1 MPSHSGQTVSASS
14 LKLWNCSKEWP
25 HSVQAYWYVGIVVV
39 LGWCSGGDRPGP
51 RDALALKPFDCQ
63 WYGTMANA
71 MSDQSPTP
79 ATQPTTEPTTEPG
92 GAPRTGRWQAFRR
105 APRAV
110 RWTAWTALVL
120 VLVLL
125 VAAAAVVGVV
135 RRPLP
140 QTEGEVEV
148 PGLSASVE
156 VLRDDHDIPQL
167 YADTDADLM
176 RAQGYVHA
184 QERFF
189 EMDFRRHVTAGRLSE
204 IFGPDT
210 LETDKFIRT
219 MGWRRVAEQEW
230 ALLQP
235 ATRDALTAYAEGVNA
250 YLAERSP
257 SELAAEYSILGL
269 SGLDYTPEEWEPVD
283 SLAWLKAMAWDLR
296 GNMDAEVDRVLLS
309 LDHTDAQI
317 DQLWPGYPFDEHPP
331 IVEGGGVVDGVF
343 EQNAS
348 GNGTRNPRR
357 PAYPPAVVDALERVQ
372 ERVAAMPDLVGK
384 GRGIG
389 SNSWVVDGEHSAT
402 GKPLL
407 ANDPHLGIS
416 QPGIWM
422 QMGLHCRELST
433 DCTLDTS
440 GFTFSG
446 VPGVV
451 IGHNADIAWGF
462 TNLGPDVTDLFL
474 EQTEGDDRY
483 VRDGA
488 TEPMQ
493 VRTETIEVRG
503 EDDVELR
510 VRETVHGP
518 LISDVSSEFAT
529 VGANA
534 PTDEPG
540 DRGSGYA
547 VALAWTA
554 LDPAPTADAILELNR
569 ASNWDEFRVAASDF
583 AVPAQNLVY
592 ADREGHIGY
601 QSPGRIPIRR
611 AGNDGTMPVEGWIS
625 ANDWTGDYIP
635 FDGLPSVLD
644 PEEGFIATANQAVI
658 DEDYPYLLTR
668 DWDYGF
674 RSTRIRDV
682 LLDEGEL
689 SVDEMAALQLDT
701 TNPMAATLVP
711 YLLDIGDLPNAYYRN
726 AQRLLRDWD
735 GTSPA
740 DSAPAAYFNVV
751 WRNLLDLTFHD
762 DLRARTWPDGG
773 DRWFLVVGRMLSE
786 PADPWWDDA
795 GTDEVETRDDI
806 LRAAMIAARDELTRR
821 QARDPHLW
829 QWGRLHTMNLH
840 NATLG
845 ESGIGP
851 VERLFNRDGWQV
863 GGGSSIV
870 DATSWDALEGY
881 EVTAAPSMRMVVSLA
896 DFDDSRWINLTGV
909 SGHPASSHYSDQTE
923 LYVQGETLPWAFSRE
938 AVEAAA
944 DDRLVLTPAS

>member
-1 MPSHSGQTVSASS
+1 MCGNPLEKLAS
-14 LKLWNCSKEWP
+14 
-25 HSVQAYWYVGIVVV
+25 VV
-39 LGWCSGGDRPGP
+39 LERPSQDR
-51 RDALALKPFDCQ
+51 RDALALWPFDCQ
-63 WYGTMANA
+63 WYGTMGDA
-71 MSDQSPTP
+71 MSDQAPTSPPTP
-79 ATQPTTEPTTEPG
+79 APDPTAP
-92 GAPRTGRWQAFRR
+92 PRTSRWQAFKQ

-110 RWTAWTALVL
+110 RWTAWTAVGI
-120 VLVLL
+120 VVVLL
-125 VAAAAVVGVV
+125 LLAAAVVGVV

-140 QTEGEVEV
+140 QTDGEVEV

-156 VLRDDHDIPQL
+156 VVRDGSGIPQV

-189 EMDFRRHVTAGRLSE
+189 EMDFRRHMTAGRLSE
-204 IFGPDT
+204 IFGEDT
-210 LETDKFIRT
+210 LETDRFIRT
-219 MGWRRVAEQEW
+219 MGWRRVAEEEW
-230 ALLQP
+230 ALLEP

-250 YLAERSP
+250 YIGDREP
-257 SELAAEYSILGL
+257 SELAAEYAILGL
-269 SGLDYTPEEWEPVD
+269 TGLDYTPEEWEPVD

-309 LDHTDAQI
+309 LDHTDDEIAA
-317 DQLWPGYPFDEHPP
+317 LWPEYPYADHPP
-331 IVEGGGVVDGVF
+331 IVSGGGVVDGVF
-343 EQNAS
+343 EQNAT
-348 GNGTRNPRR
+348 GNATRNPRR
-357 PAYPPAVVDALERVQ
+357 PAYPDEVVAALEQVQ
-372 ERVAAMPDLVGK
+372 DRLAGMPELVGK

-422 QMGLHCRELST
+422 QMGLHCREIDA
-433 DCTLDTS
+433 DCTLDAS

-446 VPGVV
+446 VPGVI

-483 VRDGA
+483 VRDGES
-488 TEPMQ
+488 EPLE

-503 EDDVELR
+503 ADDVELR

-540 DRGSGYA
+540 ERGSGYA

-554 LDPAPTADAILELNR
+554 LDPAPTADAILNLNR
-569 ASNWDEFRVAASDF
+569 ASDWDEFREAAADF
-583 AVPAQNLVY
+583 TVPAQNMVY

-644 PEEGFIATANQAVI
+644 PEEGFIVTANQAVV
-658 DEDYPYLLTR
+658 DEDYPYLLTK
-668 DWDYGF
+668 DWDYGY
-674 RSTRIRDV
+674 RSTR
-682 LLDEGEL
+682 LLEALTAEGEL
-689 SVDEMAALQLDT
+689 SVQEMASLQLDS
-701 TNPMAATLVP
+701 TNPMAEALVP
-711 YLLDIGDLPNAYYRN
+711 YLLDIGDLPSPYYRN
-726 AQRLLRDWD
+726 AQNLLRDWD
-735 GTSPA
+735 LTQPA

-751 WRNLLDLTFHD
+751 WRTLLELTFHD
-762 DLRARTWPDGG
+762 ELRQRTWPDGG
-773 DRWFLVVGRMLSE
+773 DRWFRVVSGMLTE
-786 PADPWWDDA
+786 PAGPWWDDA
-795 GTDEVETRDDI
+795 ETDEVETRDDI
-806 LRAAMIAARDELTRR
+806 LRRAMIEARDELTRR
-821 QARDPHLW
+821 QARDPRRW
-829 QWGRLHTMNLH
+829 TWGHIHTMNLH
-840 NATLG
+840 SSSLG

-863 GGGSSIV
+863 GGGSAIV
-870 DATSWDALEGY
+870 DASSWNAVEGY

-896 DFDDSRWINLTGV
+896 DWDDSRWINLTGV
-909 SGHPASSHYSDQTE
+909 SGHPVSSHYSDQTE
-923 LYVQGETLPWAFSRE
+923 LFVAGETLPWAYSRG

-944 DDRLVLTPAS
+944 DDRLVLTPASSD

>member
-1 MPSHSGQTVSASS
+1 M
-14 LKLWNCSKEWP
+14 
-25 HSVQAYWYVGIVVV
+25 
-39 LGWCSGGDRPGP
+39 GD
-51 RDALALKPFDCQ
+51 
-63 WYGTMANA
+63 A
-71 MSDQSPTP
+71 MSEQPPTP
-79 ATQPTTEPTTEPG
+79 APG
-92 GAPRTGRWQAFRR
+92 PPPAADGPPRIHWWRAFRS

-110 RWTAWTALVL
+110 RWTAWTALGL
-120 VLVLL
+120 VVVLL
-125 VAAAAVVGVV
+125 VVAAAALVVV

-140 QTEGEVEV
+140 QTDGEVEV

-156 VLRDDHDIPQL
+156 VVRDGNGIPQV

-176 RAQGYVHA
+176 FAQGYVHA

-210 LETDKFIRT
+210 LETDRFIRT
-219 MGWRRVAEQEW
+219 MGWRRVAEEEW
-230 ALLQP
+230 ALLEP
-235 ATRDALTAYAEGVNA
+235 ETRDALTSYAEGVNA
-250 YLAERSP
+250 YLADRSP
-257 SELAAEYSILGL
+257 SELAAEYAVLGL
-269 SGLDYTPEEWEPVD
+269 TGLDYTPEEWQPVD

-309 LDHTDAQI
+309 LDHTEAEI
-317 DQLWPGYPFDEHPP
+317 DSLWPDYPYDDHPP
-331 IVEGGGVVDGVF
+331 IVSGGGVVDGVF
-343 EQNAS
+343 EQNATA
-348 GNGTRNPRR
+348 NATRNPRR
-357 PAYPPAVVDALERVQ
+357 PAYPRAVVDALESVQ
-372 ERVAAMPDLVGK
+372 DRLDAMPALLGK
-384 GRGIG
+384 GRGLG

-402 GKPLL
+402 GMPLL

-416 QPGIWM
+416 QPGIWV
-422 QMGLHCRELST
+422 QMGLHCRERT
-433 DCTLDTS
+433 PDCTLDTS

-488 TEPMQ
+488 TEAME

-503 EDDVELR
+503 EHDVELR

-518 LISDVSSEFAT
+518 LISDVSPEFAT

-534 PTDEPG
+534 PADEPG

-569 ASNWDEFRVAASDF
+569 ASDWDEFRAAAADF

-592 ADREGHIGY
+592 ADRAGHIGY

-625 ANDWTGDYIP
+625 ANDWTGDYVP

-644 PEEGFIATANQAVI
+644 PEEGFVATANQAVVG
-658 DEDYPYLLTR
+658 EGYPYLLTH
-668 DWDYGF
+668 DWDYGY
-674 RSTRIRDV
+674 RSTRIRDA
-682 LLDEGEL
+682 LEAEGEL
-689 SVDEMAALQLDT
+689 SVEEMASLQLDSV
-701 TNPMAATLVP
+701 NPMAETLVP
-711 YLLDIGDLPNAYYRN
+711 YLLDIESLRSPYYRN
-726 AQRLLRDWD
+726 AQDLLRDWD
-735 GTSPA
+735 FTSPA

-751 WRNLLDLTFHD
+751 WRKLLELTFHD
-762 DLRARTWPDGG
+762 ELRQRTWPDGG
-773 DRWFLVVGRMLSE
+773 DRWFEVVTRMLSE
-786 PADPWWDDA
+786 PAGPWWDDV
-795 GTDEVETRDDI
+795 GTEEVETRDDI
-806 LRAAMIAARDELTRR
+806 LRAAMIEGRDELTRR
-821 QARDPHLW
+821 QSRAPRRW
-829 QWGRLHTMNLH
+829 TWGFLHRMNLH
-840 NATLG
+840 HAALG
-845 ESGIGP
+845 GSGVAP
-851 VERLFNRDGWQV
+851 VERLFNRDGWEV
-863 GGGSSIV
+863 GGGSSVV
-870 DATSWDALEGY
+870 DATSWIAAEGY

-896 DFDDSRWINLTGV
+896 DWDDSRWINLTGV

-923 LYVQGETLPWAFSRE
+923 LFVAGETLPWAYGRD

-944 DDRLVLTPAS
+944 EDTLVLTPAAG

>member
-1 MPSHSGQTVSASS
+1 
-14 LKLWNCSKEWP
+14 
-25 HSVQAYWYVGIVVV
+25 
-39 LGWCSGGDRPGP
+39 
-51 RDALALKPFDCQ
+51 
-63 WYGTMANA
+63 
-71 MSDQSPTP
+71 MSDQSPPPP
-79 ATQPTTEPTTEPG
+79 ATTAPDDAADPAD
-92 GAPRTGRWQAFRR
+92 APRESRWQAFLRL
-105 APRAV
+105 PRAV
-110 RWTAWTALVL
+110 RWSAWTAVAVVLLLLVL
-120 VLVLL
+120 
-125 VAAAAVVGVV
+125 AATVVGVV

-140 QTEGEVEV
+140 KTTGEVAV
-148 PGLSASVE
+148 PGLTSSVE
-156 VLRDDHDIPQL
+156 VLRDDHGIPQL
-167 YADTDADLM
+167 YADNDADLM

-204 IFGPDT
+204 IFGEDT
-210 LETDKFIRT
+210 LETDEFIRT
-219 MGWRRVAEQEW
+219 MDWRGVAEQEW
-230 ALLQP
+230 ALLLP

-250 YLAERSP
+250 YLAERKP
-257 SELAAEYSILGL
+257 SALAAEYAVLGL
-269 SGLDYTPEEWEPVD
+269 TGLDYTPEEWDPID

-296 GNMDAEVDRVLLS
+296 GNMDAEVDRVQLS
-309 LDHTDAQI
+309 VDHTPDEIAS
-317 DQLWPGYPFDEHPP
+317 LWPEYPYDEHPP
-331 IVEGGGVVDGVF
+331 IVSGGGVVDGVF
-343 EQNAS
+343 EQNAT

-357 PAYPPAVVDALERVQ
+357 PAYPPGVVAALERVQ
-372 ERVAAMPDLVGK
+372 DTVAAMPDLVGS

-389 SNSWVVDGEHSAT
+389 SNSWVVDGAHSST
-402 GKPLL
+402 GMPLL

-422 QMGLHCRELST
+422 QMGLHCREVSP

-446 VPGVV
+446 VPGVI

-474 EQTEGDDRY
+474 EQTVGDDRY

-488 TEPMQ
+488 TEAMR
-493 VRTETIEVRG
+493 VRTETIKVLG
-503 EDDVELR
+503 QADVELR

-518 LISDVSSEFAT
+518 LISDVATEFAT

-554 LDPAPTADAILELNR
+554 LDPAPTADAILQLNR
-569 ASNWDEFRVAASDF
+569 ASNWDEFRAAASDF

-611 AGNDGTMPVEGWIS
+611 SGNDGTMPVEGWIS

-658 DEDYPYLLTR
+658 DQDYPYLLTK
-668 DWDYGF
+668 DWDYGY
-674 RSTRIRDV
+674 RSTRIREA
-682 LLDEGEL
+682 LTAEGEL
-689 SVDEMAALQLDT
+689 SVQEMARLQLDS
-701 TNPMAATLVP
+701 TNPMAETLVP
-711 YLLDIGDLPNAYYRN
+711 YLLDIEDLPNRYYKN
-726 AQRLLRDWD
+726 AQDLLRDWD
-735 GTSPA
+735 FTSPA

-751 WRNLLDLTFHD
+751 WRNLLELTFHD
-762 DLRARTWPDGG
+762 ELLARSWPDGG
-773 DRWFLVVGRMLSE
+773 DRWFLVVGRMLPE
-786 PADPWWDDA
+786 PAGPWWDDA
-795 GTDEVETRDDI
+795 STDDVVETRDDI
-806 LRAAMIAARDELTRR
+806 LRQAMTQARDELTRA
-821 QARDPHLW
+821 QARDPRRWTWGHLH
-829 QWGRLHTMNLH
+829 RMNLH
-840 NATLG
+840 NPTLG
-845 ESGIGP
+845 ESGVGL

-863 GGGSSIV
+863 AGGPSVV
-870 DATSWDALEGY
+870 DATSWDAVEGY

-923 LYVQGETLPWAFSRE
+923 LYVDGQTLPWPYSRS
-938 AVEAAA
+938 AVEAAT
-944 DDRLVLTPAS
+944 DDRLVLTPGP

>member
-1 MPSHSGQTVSASS
+1 M
-14 LKLWNCSKEWP
+14 
-25 HSVQAYWYVGIVVV
+25 
-39 LGWCSGGDRPGP
+39 GD
-51 RDALALKPFDCQ
+51 
-63 WYGTMANA
+63 A
-71 MSDQSPTP
+71 MSDQPPTP
-79 ATQPTTEPTTEPG
+79 APDPDLGSAPG
-92 GAPRTGRWQAFRR
+92 DTPSSARAAGDAHLHWWRAFKR

-110 RWTAWTALVL
+110 RWTAWTAAGL

-125 VAAAAVVGVV
+125 VLAAAVIGVV

-140 QTEGEVEV
+140 QTEGEVQV

-156 VLRDDHDIPQL
+156 VIRDDSGIPQV

-189 EMDFRRHVTAGRLSE
+189 QMDIRRHVTAGRLSE
-204 IFGPDT
+204 IFGERT

-219 MGWRRVAEQEW
+219 MGWRRVAEEEW
-230 ALLQP
+230 ALLEP

-250 YLAERSP
+250 YIGERRP
-257 SELAAEYSILGL
+257 SELAAEYAVLGL
-269 SGLDYTPEEWEPVD
+269 TGLDYTPDEWEPVD

-309 LDHTDAQI
+309 LDHTEDEIAA
-317 DQLWPGYPFDEHPP
+317 LWPEYPYADHPP
-331 IVEGGGVVDGVF
+331 IVSGGGVVDGVF
-343 EQNAS
+343 EQNAT
-348 GNGTRNPRR
+348 GNATRNPRR
-357 PAYPPAVVDALERVQ
+357 PAYPDEVVAALERVQ
-372 ERVAAMPDLVGK
+372 DRLADVPELIGS

-407 ANDPHLGIS
+407 ANDPHLGTS
-416 QPGIWM
+416 QPGVWM
-422 QMGLHCRELST
+422 QMGLHCRELSAE
-433 DCTLDTS
+433 CTLDTS

-446 VPGVV
+446 VPGVI
-451 IGHNADIAWGF
+451 IGHNAEIAWGF

-483 VRDGA
+483 VRDGETQA
-488 TEPMQ
+488 MD
-493 VRTETIEVRG
+493 VHTETIEVRG
-503 EDDVELR
+503 AHDVELR
-510 VRETVHGP
+510 VRQTIHGP
-518 LISDVSSEFAT
+518 LISDVSSDFAT

-540 DRGSGYA
+540 ERGTGYA

-554 LDPAPTADAILELNR
+554 LDPAPTADAILSLNR
-569 ASNWDEFRVAASDF
+569 ASDWDEFREAASDF

-625 ANDWTGDYIP
+625 ANDWTGDYVP

-644 PEEGFIATANQAVI
+644 PEEGFIVTANQAVVG
-658 DEDYPYLLTR
+658 EFYPYLLTK
-668 DWDYGF
+668 DWDYGY
-674 RSTRIRDV
+674 RSTRI
-682 LLDEGEL
+682 LDAMVAEGEL
-689 SVDEMAALQLDT
+689 SLQEMASLQLDSA
-701 TNPMAATLVP
+701 NPMAETLVP
-711 YLLDIGDLPNAYYRN
+711 YLLDIGDLHSPYYRN
-726 AQRLLRDWD
+726 AQDLLRDWD
-735 GTSPA
+735 FTQPA
-740 DSAPAAYFNVV
+740 DSAPAAYFNVI
-751 WRNLLDLTFHD
+751 WRTLLELTFHD
-762 DLRARTWPDGG
+762 DLRERTWPDGG
-773 DRWFLVVGRMLSE
+773 DRWFQVVSAMLTE
-786 PADPWWDDA
+786 PAGPWWDDA
-795 GTDEVETRDDI
+795 ETDEVETRDDI
-806 LRAAMIAARDELTRR
+806 LRQAMVEARDELTRR
-821 QARDPHLW
+821 QSRDPRRW
-829 QWGRLHTMNLH
+829 TWGHIHRMNLH
-840 NATLG
+840 SSTLG
-845 ESGIGP
+845 ESGVAP
-851 VERLFNRDGWQV
+851 VERLLNRDGWEV

-870 DATSWDALEGY
+870 DATAWNAVEGY

-923 LYVQGETLPWAFSRE
+923 LFVAGETLPWAFSRE

-944 DDRLVLTPAS
+944 DDRLVLTPG

>member
-1 MPSHSGQTVSASS
+1 MDS
-14 LKLWNCSKEWP
+14 
-25 HSVQAYWYVGIVVV
+25 
-39 LGWCSGGDRPGP
+39 
-51 RDALALKPFDCQ
+51 
-63 WYGTMANA
+63 A
-71 MSDQSPTP
+71 MSDPSPTP
-79 ATQPTTEPTTEPG
+79 APPSADEPTER
-92 GAPRTGRWQAFRR
+92 PRSHWWQAFRR

-110 RWTAWTALVL
+110 RWTAWTAVGL

-125 VAAAAVVGVV
+125 VLAAAVVGVV

-140 QTEGEVEV
+140 QTEGELEV

-156 VLRDDHDIPQL
+156 VVRDANGIAQV
-167 YADTDADLM
+167 YADTDDDLM
-176 RAQGYVHA
+176 RAQGFVHA

-204 IFGPDT
+204 IFGEDT
-210 LETDKFIRT
+210 LETDRFIRT

-230 ALLQP
+230 PLLEP
-235 ATRDALTAYAEGVNA
+235 ATRAALTAYAEGVNA
-250 YLAERSP
+250 YIEDRSP

-269 SGLDYTPEEWEPVD
+269 TGLDYTPEEWQPVD

-296 GNMDAEVDRVLLS
+296 GNMEAEVDRVLLS
-309 LDHTDAQI
+309 LDHSEAEVAE
-317 DQLWPGYPFDEHPP
+317 LWPAYDAEAHPP
-331 IVEGGGVVDGVF
+331 IVSGGGVVDGVF
-343 EQNAS
+343 EQNATA
-348 GNGTRNPRR
+348 NATRNPRR
-357 PAYPPAVVDALERVQ
+357 PAYPRGVVEALERVQ
-372 ERVAAMPDLVGK
+372 DRVAAMPELVGK

-402 GKPLL
+402 GQPLL

-422 QMGLHCRELST
+422 QMGLHCREVSP

-446 VPGVV
+446 VPGVI

-474 EQTEGDDRY
+474 EQTEGDDLY
-483 VRDGA
+483 VRDDA
-488 TEPMQ
+488 TEPLR
-493 VRTETIEVRG
+493 VRTETIKVRG
-503 EDDVELR
+503 ADAVELR

-518 LISDVSSEFAT
+518 LISDVSTDFAT

-540 DRGSGYA
+540 ERGSGYA

-554 LDPAPTADAILELNR
+554 LDPAPTADAILALNR
-569 ASNWDEFRVAASDF
+569 ASDWDEFRAAAADF

-601 QSPGRIPIRR
+601 QAPGRVPIRR
-611 AGNDGTMPVEGWIS
+611 GGNDGTMPVEGWIS

-644 PEEGFIATANQAVI
+644 PEEGFIVTANQAVV

-674 RSTRIRDV
+674 RSTRIREV
-682 LLDEGEL
+682 LEDEGEL
-689 SVDEMAALQLDT
+689 SVEEMVDLQLDS
-701 TNPMAATLVP
+701 TNPMAETLVP
-711 YLLDIGDLPNAYYRN
+711 YLLDIQNLPNPYYRN

-735 GTSPA
+735 GSSPA
-740 DSAPAAYFNVV
+740 DSAAAAYFNVV
-751 WRNLLDLTFHD
+751 WANLLELTFHD
-762 DLRARTWPDGG
+762 ELRVRTWPDGG
-773 DRWFLVVGRMLSE
+773 DRWFTVVGRMLTE
-786 PADPWWDDA
+786 PAGPWWDDA
-795 GTDEVETRDDI
+795 GTDDEVETRDDI

-821 QARDPHLW
+821 QARDPRLW
-829 QWGRLHTMNLH
+829 TWGRLHRMNLR

-845 ESGIGP
+845 ESGIAP

-870 DATSWDALEGY
+870 DATSWNAAEGY

-923 LYVQGETLPWAFSRE
+923 LYVDGETLPWAYSRE

-944 DDRLVLTPAS
+944 EDRLVLTPAG